1 VDSKNFLTLSD
12 PSVFLFAGPTMTQAL
27 ICDAIRTPFGR
38 YGGALS
44 SVRTDDLGAIPI
56 KALMER
62 NPGVDWAAVT
72 DVIYGCANQAG
83 EDNRNVAHM
92 SSLLAGL
99 PMEVP
104 GATINRLCGSGMD
117 AVGTAARA
125 IRAGEATLM
134 IAGGVESMSRAP
146 FVMPKAESAFSRSN
160 AVYDT
165 TIGWRFV
172 NPLMK
177 KMYGVDSMPETAE
190 NVATD
195 FKIDREA
202 QDQMA
207 LRSQLNAVRAQQ
219 SGFFDSEIVPV
230 TIPQKKGDAVVVSQD
245 EHPRATSIESLAKLK
260 GVVRPD
266 GTVTAGNASGVND
279 GSCALLLANEAAARQ
294 YGLTPRARVVGMATA
309 GLAPRIMGFGP
320 APATRKVLAL
330 TGLTLAQ
337 MDVIELNEAFAAQGL
352 AVLRDLGL
360 ADDDARVN
368 PNGGAIAL
376 GHPLGASGARLV
388 TTAINQLH
396 RIGGRY
402 ALCTM
407 CIGVGQGI
415 AIVVERV

>member
-1 VDSKNFLTLSD
+1 
-12 PSVFLFAGPTMTQAL
+12 MTQAF

-44 SVRTDDLGAIPI
+44 SVRTDDLAAIPI
-56 KALMER
+56 RALMAR
-62 NPGVDWAAVT
+62 NPTVDWALVA
-72 DVIYGCANQAG
+72 DVVYGCANQAG
-83 EDNRNVAHM
+83 EDNRNVARM
-92 SSLLAGL
+92 AGLLAGL
-99 PMEVP
+99 PLEVG

-117 AVGTAARA
+117 AIGTAARA
-125 IRAGEATLM
+125 IKSGEAQLM

-146 FVMPKAESAFSRSN
+146 FVMPKAESAFSRAN

-172 NPLMK
+172 NKLMK
-177 KMYGVDSMPETAE
+177 SQYGVDSMPETAE

-195 FKIDREA
+195 FNIGREA
-202 QDQMA
+202 QDRMA
-207 LRSQLNAVRAQQ
+207 LASQLKAVAAQQ
-219 SGFFDSEIVPV
+219 SGFFDAEITPV
-230 TIPQKKGDAVVVSQD
+230 NVPQKKGDPISVTKD
-245 EHPRATSIESLAKLK
+245 EHPRETSLEALAKLK

-279 GSCALLLANEAAARQ
+279 GACALLLASEAAAAKH
-294 YGLTPRARVVGMATA
+294 GLTPRARVVGMATA
-309 GLAPRIMGFGP
+309 GVAPRIMGFGP
-320 APATRKVLAL
+320 SPATRKVLAL
-330 TGLTLAQ
+330 TGLALAQ
-337 MDVIELNEAFAAQGL
+337 MEVIELNEAFAAQGL

-388 TTAINQLH
+388 TTAVNQLH
-396 RIGGRY
+396 RINGRY